1 MKKGMSEVM
10 IQTQQLTKHY
20 DEIRAVDKLDIT
32 VNKGEI
38 VGFLGPNGS
47 GKTTTLLML
56 MGLSLPTSGNASV
69 GGHNVITESKEV
81 RKIAAMLPEGAG
93 YYEDL
98 TARQNLRYIGQLNEI
113 PKDELEKC
121 IDELLE
127 AVNLKEWGDTKVG
140 KFSRGMK
147 QRLGIMEVLIKKP
160 KVAFFDEPTLGL
172 DPKSTKELRDILI
185 RLNKEQ
191 ELTILLSSHLL
202 YEIQQ
207 TCQKVLI
214 LRKGKL
220 VVSDT
225 IENLSSRLTGE
236 KETTI
241 EFKLTTINPDLIR
254 SIESINGVTSV
265 DKENHNKLFVQT
277 ENDNAQTISET
288 ITRHG
293 STILLMKPK
302 EHSLEEIFLNYYEGD

>member
-1 MKKGMSEVM
+1 MSELM
-10 IQTQQLTKHY
+10 IQTKQLTKQY
-20 DEIRAVDKLDIT
+20 AEITAVNQLDIS

-56 MGLSLPTSGNASV
+56 MGLSLPTSGTASV
-69 GGHNVITESKEV
+69 GGYDVITESKEV
-81 RKIAAMLPEGAG
+81 RRIAAMLPEGAG

-113 PKDELEKC
+113 PQNELESH
-121 IDELLE
+121 IEELLE
-127 AVNLKEWGDTKVG
+127 AVNLTEWGDKKVG

-160 KVAFFDEPTLGL
+160 KIAFFDEPTLGL

-185 RLNKEQ
+185 KLNKEQ
-191 ELTILLSSHLL
+191 DLTILLSSHLL

-225 IENLSSRLTGE
+225 IENLARRLTGE
-236 KETTI
+236 QNTTI
-241 EFKLTTINPDLIR
+241 EFKLTNINADLIQNITD
-254 SIESINGVTSV
+254 IEGVTSV
-265 DKENHNKLFVQT
+265 VQEHNKLFVQT
-277 ENDNAQTISET
+277 ETDNAQAISET
-288 ITRHG
+288 ITRHD

>member
-1 MKKGMSEVM
+1 MSEIM
-10 IQTQQLTKHY
+10 IETQQLTKQYAEHK
-20 DEIRAVDKLDIT
+20 AVDQLTIS

-56 MGLSLPTSGNASV
+56 MGLSLPTSGTATV
-69 GGHNVITESKEV
+69 GGHNVITESREV

-98 TARQNLRYIGQLNEI
+98 TAKQNLRYIGQLNDI
-113 PKDELEKC
+113 PKAELEKH

-127 AVNLKEWGDTKVG
+127 AVNLTTWGDTKVG

-147 QRLGIMEVLIKKP
+147 QRLGITEVLIKKP
-160 KVAFFDEPTLGL
+160 KIAFFDEPTLGL

-191 ELTILLSSHLL
+191 DLTILLSSHLL

-207 TCQKVLI
+207 TCKKVLI
-214 LRKGKL
+214 IRKGKL

-225 IENLSSRLTGE
+225 IDNLSRRLTDE
-236 KETTI
+236 NKTTI
-241 EFKLTTINPDLIR
+241 EFKLTGINSDLIK
-254 SIESINGVTSV
+254 SIEDIQGVISV
-265 DKENHNKLFVQT
+265 DNENKKLVVQT
-277 ENDNAQTISET
+277 ESNNAQAISET
-288 ITRHG
+288 ITNHG

-302 EHSLEEIFLNYYEGD
+302 ERSLEEIFLNYYERD

>member
-1 MKKGMSEVM
+1 MSEPM
-10 IQTQQLTKHY
+10 IQTQQLTKQY
-20 DEIRAVDKLDIT
+20 NDVTAVDQLDIS
-32 VNKGEI
+32 VNPGEI

-56 MGLSLPTSGNASV
+56 MGLSVPTSGTASV
-69 GGHNVITESKEV
+69 GGHNVVTHSKEV

-93 YYEDL
+93 YYGDL
-98 TARQNLRYIGQLNEI
+98 TAKQNLRYIGELNEI
-113 PKDELEKC
+113 PQPELEKR

-127 AVNLKEWGDTKVG
+127 IVNLTKWADSKVG
-140 KFSRGMK
+140 TFSRGMK
-147 QRLGIMEVLIKKP
+147 QRLGITEVLIKKP

-185 RLNKEQ
+185 KLNKEQ
-191 ELTILLSSHLL
+191 NLTILLSSHLL

-220 VVSDT
+220 VVSDS
-225 IENLSSRLTGE
+225 IENLSNHFGTAE
-236 KETTI
+236 KTTI
-241 EFKLTTINPDLIR
+241 EFELTKVTSELITKLKDV
-254 SIESINGVTSV
+254 EGVTSV
-265 DKENHNKLFVQT
+265 NKENNKLFVHSET
-277 ENDNAQTISET
+277 DKSRELSET
-288 ITRHG
+288 ITKYG

-302 EHSLEEIFLNYYEGD
+302 EHSLEEIFLKYYVED

>member
-1 MKKGMSEVM
+1 MKKEMSEPM

-20 DEIRAVDKLDIT
+20 GDIKAVDQLDIT

-56 MGLSLPTSGNASV
+56 MGLSLPTSGTASV
-69 GGHNVITESKEV
+69 GGYNVINESKAV
-81 RKIAAMLPEGAG
+81 RQIAAMLPEGAG
-93 YYEDL
+93 YYDDL
-98 TARQNLRYIGQLNEI
+98 TARQNLRYIGQLNDIPDPEI
-113 PKDELEKC
+113 EKRTE
-121 IDELLE
+121 ELLE
-127 AVNLKEWGDTKVG
+127 AVKLTKWADTKVG

-147 QRLGIMEVLIKKP
+147 QRLGIMEVLIKRP

-172 DPKSTKELRDILI
+172 DPKATKELRDILI
-185 RLNKEQ
+185 KLNKEQ
-191 ELTILLSSHLL
+191 SLTILLSSHLL

-220 VVSDT
+220 VVADT
-225 IENLSSRLTGE
+225 IENLSTHLAGE
-236 KETTI
+236 DRTTI
-241 EFKLTTINPDLIR
+241 EFELTKMTSDLIQK
-254 SIESINGVTSV
+254 IKDIDGVTSV
-265 DKENHNKLFVQT
+265 DKENHKLFVHT
-277 ENDNAQTISET
+277 ESDKSREISET
-288 ITRHG
+288 ITKNG

-302 EHSLEEIFLNYYEGD
+302 EYSLEEIFLNYYTED

>member
-1 MKKGMSEVM
+1 MSELM
-10 IQTQQLTKHY
+10 IQTKQLTKQY
-20 DEIRAVDKLDIT
+20 GEITAVNQLDIS

-56 MGLSLPTSGNASV
+56 MGLSLPTSGTAFV

-81 RKIAAMLPEGAG
+81 RRIAAMLPEGAG

-98 TARQNLRYIGQLNEI
+98 TARQNLRYIGELNEI
-113 PKDELEKC
+113 PQDELEPH
-121 IDELLE
+121 IEELLE
-127 AVNLKEWGDTKVG
+127 AVNLSEWGDTKVG

-160 KVAFFDEPTLGL
+160 KIAFFDEPTLGL

-185 RLNKEQ
+185 KLNKEQ
-191 ELTILLSSHLL
+191 DLTILLSSHLL

-225 IENLSSRLTGE
+225 IENLASRLTGE
-236 KETTI
+236 QNTTI
-241 EFKLTTINPDLIR
+241 EFKLTNIDINLIQNIKD
-254 SIESINGVTSV
+254 IEGVTSV
-265 DKENHNKLFVQT
+265 DQDNHKLFVQT
-277 ENDNAQTISET
+277 ETDNAQTISEM

>member
-1 MKKGMSEVM
+1 MSESM
-10 IQTQQLTKHY
+10 IETQQLTKHY
-20 DEIRAVDKLDIT
+20 GELKAVDQLDIT

-56 MGLSLPTSGNASV
+56 MGLSLPTSGTASV
-69 GGHNVITESKEV
+69 GGYNVINESKSV
-81 RKIAAMLPEGAG
+81 RQIAAMLPEGAG
-93 YYEDL
+93 YYDDL

-113 PKDELEKC
+113 PEPELEKR
-121 IDELLE
+121 IDDLFESVKLTKW
-127 AVNLKEWGDTKVG
+127 ADTKVG

-147 QRLGIMEVLIKKP
+147 QRLGIMEVLVKRP

-172 DPKSTKELRDILI
+172 DPKATKELRDILI
-185 RLNKEQ
+185 ELNKEQ
-191 ELTILLSSHLL
+191 NLTILLSSHLL

-207 TCQKVLI
+207 TCQRVLI

-225 IENLSSRLTGE
+225 IENLSNHFSGTDR
-236 KETTI
+236 TTI
-241 EFKLTTINPDLIR
+241 EFELTKVTSDLIQK
-254 SIESINGVTSV
+254 IKDIDGVTSV
-265 DKENHNKLFVQT
+265 DKENQKKLFVHTNQDKSR
-277 ENDNAQTISET
+277 EISET
-288 ITRHG
+288 ITSNG

-302 EHSLEEIFLNYYEGD
+302 EHSLEEIFLKYYEED

>member
-1 MKKGMSEVM
+1 MSEHM
-10 IQTQQLTKHY
+10 IQTQQLTKQY
-20 DEIRAVDKLDIT
+20 KDVTAVDQLDIT

-56 MGLSLPTSGNASV
+56 MGLSLPTSGTASV
-69 GGHNVITESKEV
+69 GGYNVIEQSKEV

-98 TARQNLRYIGQLNEI
+98 TAKQNLRYIGELNEI
-113 PKDELEKC
+113 PATELEKR
-121 IDELLE
+121 IDDLLE
-127 AVNLKEWGDTKVG
+127 AVNLAEWADAKVG
-140 KFSRGMK
+140 TFSRGMK
-147 QRLGIMEVLIKKP
+147 QRLGITEVLIKNP

-191 ELTILLSSHLL
+191 DLTILLSSHLL

-207 TCQKVLI
+207 TCQRVLI

-220 VVSDT
+220 AVSDT
-225 IENLSSRLTGE
+225 IDNLSKRLTGE
-236 KETTI
+236 QTTTI
-241 EFKLTTINPDLIR
+241 EFRLTKVTADLMQKIKD
-254 SIESINGVTSV
+254 IDGVTSV
-265 DKENHNKLFVQT
+265 DKENQKLFVQT
-277 ENDNAQTISET
+277 EKDNSQAISEA
-288 ITRHG
+288 ITKYG

-302 EHSLEEIFLNYYEGD
+302 EYSLEEIFLNYYEGD